1 MDANLEN
8 TKMWESVDHSLTS
21 NLLSRITSTV
31 ECTICSEI
39 MAVPVTAECGH
50 SFCYD
55 CIYQWFSNKV
65 NCPTCRHEIENKPTL
80 NLQLKEICKN
90 LLDMI
95 IDSRLE
101 NHEVLKNHKLE
112 SENNYN
118 LDVRNKSLFGDLF
131 NSTVT
136 LIDNS
141 DGVPRCG
148 NCHWE
153 AHGPVCQHCGTRFR
167 VNPHSRFGGGYDDD
181 DDEDEENFQDVIAGY
196 HRELDTYD
204 SEDSFIDSR
213 TAHEIPV
220 DMSDEDDVD
229 DEGDNERGDDS
240 DDFSDN
246 YEGDSA
252 DGDRNNSLLS
262 TDDDYHELVLNGHP
276 ADEWHGFES
285 ASSSMI
291 DRALSNDSDYQR
303 NIHDHNDDDDEESH
317 TQEIED
323 DDPERYH
330 LSSPSSENIIQ
341 LSGNDDDS
349 YYDSEDV
356 REALNDLENV
366 EALLSYDNLIEDV
379 SDDGLE
385 GGYDSS
391 RMVHALEDDISLSD
405 DY

>member
-1 MDANLEN
+1 M
-8 TKMWESVDHSLTS
+8 
-21 NLLSRITSTV
+21 

-80 NLQLKEICKN
+80 NLQLKEICKS

-95 IDSRLE
+95 IDAKLE
-101 NHEVLKNHKLE
+101 NYEVLKNHKLE

-131 NSTVT
+131 NTTMT
-136 LIDNS
+136 LIDTS

-153 AHGPVCQHCGTRFR
+153 AHGPICQHCGTRFR
-167 VNPHSRFGGGYDDD
+167 INPNSRFGAGYDDD

-196 HRELDTYD
+196 HREVDAYD

-213 TAHEIPV
+213 TANEIPV
-220 DMSDEDDVD
+220 EMSDDDD
-229 DEGDNERGDDS
+229 YDGDHVNDS
-240 DDFSDN
+240 DDYN
-246 YEGDSA
+246 N
-252 DGDRNNSLLS
+252 DGSNNSLLS
-262 TDDDYHELVLNGHP
+262 TDDDYHELALSDHA

-291 DRALSNDSDYQR
+291 GRAISTDSENRNHMVDY
-303 NIHDHNDDDDEESH
+303 NDDDDEESH
-317 TQEIED
+317 TQEIEGD
-323 DDPERYH
+323 DDNVQHERYS
-330 LSSPSSENIIQ
+330 LSSSPGSDHLIQ

-356 REALNDLENV
+356 REALEDM
-366 EALLSYDNLIEDV
+366 DNLEANLGYDRLIEEF
-379 SDDGLE
+379 SEDDLQN
-385 GGYDSS
+385 GYDSNG
-391 RMVHALEDDISLSD
+391 MVHALEDDFSD

>member
-1 MDANLEN
+1 
-8 TKMWESVDHSLTS
+8 
-21 NLLSRITSTV
+21 
-31 ECTICSEI
+31 

-101 NHEVLKNHKLE
+101 NHEILKNHKLE

-131 NSTVT
+131 NTTVT
-136 LIDNS
+136 LIDTS

-167 VNPHSRFGGGYDDD
+167 INPQSRFGVGYDDV
-181 DDEDEENFQDVIAGY
+181 DDEDEENFQHVIAGY
-196 HRELDTYD
+196 HRAIDSYD

-213 TAHEIPV
+213 TANEIPV
-220 DMSDEDDVD
+220 EIS
-229 DEGDNERGDDS
+229 S
-240 DDFSDN
+240 DDDADADADSNNSDVRVHESDDLSSD
-246 YEGDSA
+246 YSA
-252 DGDRNNSLLS
+252 NSGNNSLLS
-262 TDDDYHELVLNGHP
+262 DDDDYHELVLNDHV

-291 DRALSNDSDYQR
+291 DRAISADSENQSHMHYDDY
-303 NIHDHNDDDDEESH
+303 DDQESH

-323 DDPERYH
+323 GDDSPERYS
-330 LSSPSSENIIQ
+330 LSPSPSSDNVIQ
-341 LSGNDDDS
+341 LSGNEDDS
-349 YYDSEDV
+349 YYDSEEV
-356 REALNDLENV
+356 REALEDM
-366 EALLSYDNLIEDV
+366 DNLEVNI
-379 SDDGLE
+379 SDDDE
-385 GGYDSS
+385 FTNGYDSGG
-391 RMVHALEDDISLSD
+391 MVSELEGDFSD
-405 DY
+405 DEY